1 MNVATRTYHH
11 GNLRNCAIAVAAQLV
26 ESSGSYDITITQ
38 VAKLSGVSAA
48 ALYRHFKDKEALVSA
63 VSELIHK
70 SFTEY
75 LLAAEAK
82 VARGT
87 FAHFEALGTAYLR
100 FAEEKPT
107 FFGLMWE
114 YRGSTEIKQGS
125 APAMEAG
132 FQILLDAVEFFA
144 VHQNSTQPHSPMR
157 TATLLWST
165 VHGIA
170 TLRHNHLL
178 DTFDENVKAEELL
191 KIATHA
197 ILGTD

>member
-1 MNVATRTYHH
+1 MNVSTRTYHH
-11 GNLRNCAIAVAAQLV
+11 GDLQNCAIAVAAQLV
-26 ESSGSYDITITQ
+26 ESTGSYDITITQ

-63 VSELIHK
+63 VAELIHK

-75 LLAAEAK
+75 LLTAEAK
-82 VARGT
+82 VERGT
-87 FAHFEALGTAYLR
+87 LAHFEALGTAYLR

-132 FQILLDAVEFFA
+132 FQILLDAVERYTTR
-144 VHQNSTQPHSPMR
+144 QSSPQPHSPLR

-170 TLRHNHLL
+170 TLRHNNLL
-178 DTFDENVKAEELL
+178 DKFDENVKAEELL
-191 KIATHA
+191 KTATHA

>member
-1 MNVATRTYHH
+1 MSVSTRTYHH
-11 GNLRNCAIAVAAQLV
+11 GDLRNCAIGVAAQLV

-63 VSELIHK
+63 VAELIHRT
-70 SFTEY
+70 FTQY
-75 LLAAEAK
+75 LLAAEAE
-82 VARGT
+82 VERGT
-87 FAHFEALGTAYLR
+87 LAHFEALGSAYLR
-100 FAEEKPT
+100 FAEEKRT
-107 FFGLMWE
+107 FFRLMWE
-114 YRGSTEIKQGS
+114 YRGNTEIKQGT
-125 APAMEAG
+125 APAMAAG
-132 FQILLDAVEFFA
+132 FQILLDAVELYTTR
-144 VHQNSTQPHSPMR
+144 QSSPQPHSPMR

-178 DTFDENVKAEELL
+178 DKFDENVKAEELL
-191 KIATHA
+191 KTATHA